1 MAPISRRKI
10 WAERVVLRAEPIQCC
25 LGSITALTT
34 ELGRNPVKL
43 VRLVKKALPKKS
55 LKAYAWYG
63 WI

>member
-1 MAPISRRKI
+1 M
-10 WAERVVLRAEPIQCC
+10 
-25 LGSITALTT
+25 
-34 ELGRNPVKL
+34 KL

>member
-1 MAPISRRKI
+1 MPFSRRKI
-10 WAERVVLRAEPIQCC
+10 WAERVVLRAQPIQRC
-25 LGSITALTT
+25 LVSITVLTT

>member
-1 MAPISRRKI
+1 
-10 WAERVVLRAEPIQCC
+10 VLGAEPIPTC
-25 LGSITALTT
+25 LVSITILTP

>member
-1 MAPISRRKI
+1 MLPS
-10 WAERVVLRAEPIQCC
+10 VDHGP
-25 LGSITALTT
+25 GT

-55 LKAYAWYG
+55 LKSYAWYG

>member
-1 MAPISRRKI
+1 M
-10 WAERVVLRAEPIQCC
+10 LRAEPIPSR
-25 LGSITALTT
+25 LESIAILTT

-43 VRLVKKALPKKS
+43 VRLVKKTLPKKS

>member
-1 MAPISRRKI
+1 M
-10 WAERVVLRAEPIQCC
+10 LGAEPIPLC
-25 LGSITALTT
+25 LVSITVLTT
-34 ELGRNPVKL
+34 ALGRNPVKL

>member
-1 MAPISRRKI
+1 MPFSRRKV
-10 WAERVVLRAEPIQCC
+10 WAERVVLGAEPIPIC
-25 LGSITALTT
+25 LVSITILTP